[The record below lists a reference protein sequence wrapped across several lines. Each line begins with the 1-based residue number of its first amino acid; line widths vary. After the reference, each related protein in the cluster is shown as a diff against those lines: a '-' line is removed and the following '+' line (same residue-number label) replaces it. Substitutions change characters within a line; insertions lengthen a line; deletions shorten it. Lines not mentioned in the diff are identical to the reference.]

1 MVSVSDVFN
10 AALAL
15 MDELSRADPAQSD
28 PAQSGTADY
37 AARTP
42 AILDSLVCE
51 FLTLEG
57 DADNAALPLEALDDP
72 LLLVPDRYAR
82 GVLPYGLA
90 AHLLADENPNAA
102 SFLQQRYEELRDRS
116 ALRRPATC
124 DRITDI
130 YGFSEMSRFGRW

>member
-1 MVSVSDVFN
+1 MVSVSNVFN

-15 MDELSRADPAQSD
+15 MDELSEDGSVRDGA
-28 PAQSGTADY
+28 ADY

-57 DADNAALPLEALDDP
+57 DAVNTALPLEAMDDP

-82 GVLPYGLA
+82 GTLPYGLA

-102 SFLQQRYEELRDRS
+102 SFLQQRYEELRDRF
-116 ALRRPATC
+116 ALRRPASC
-124 DRITDI
+124 GQIADL
-130 YGFSEMSRFGRW
+130 YGSDQMGRFGRW

>member
-1 MVSVSDVFN
+1 MVSVSDVFC

-15 MDELSRADPAQSD
+15 MDELSDNGDAR
-28 PAQSGTADY
+28 SGAAGY

-42 AILDSLVCE
+42 SILDSLVCE

-57 DADNAALPLEALDDP
+57 DADNTALPLEAMDDP

-82 GVLPYGLA
+82 GTLPYGLA

-102 SFLQQRYEELRDRS
+102 SFLQQRYEELRDRA
-116 ALRRPATC
+116 ALRRPASC
-124 DRITDI
+124 SQITDL
-130 YGFSEMSRFGRW
+130 YGSDQMGRFGRW

>member
-15 MDELSRADPAQSD
+15 MDELSENGSVRDSAAE
-28 PAQSGTADY
+28 Y
-37 AARTP
+37 ATRTP
-42 AILDSLVCE
+42 AILDTLVCE

-57 DADNAALPLEALDDP
+57 DAVNTALPLEAMDDP
-72 LLLVPDRYAR
+72 ILTVPDRYAR
-82 GVLPYGLA
+82 GTLPYGLA

-116 ALRRPATC
+116 ALRRPASC
-124 DRITDI
+124 GQIDNL
-130 YGFSEMSRFGRW
+130 YGSNEMGQFGRW